1 MKIHVFEV
9 LNMDKEQKLIDL
21 QSLLNIPDNYQSK
34 EEINR
39 TAIESREKQMD
50 ETQSLSEYLGL

>member
-1 MKIHVFEV
+1 M
-9 LNMDKEQKLIDL
+9 NKEQKLIDL

-39 TAIESREKQMD
+39 TAIKSKEEQMD